1 MRYSVVIK
9 ATNEGFSAW
18 VPGLPGC
25 WSEGKTQAEALENIR
40 DAISEYLSVAQS
52 VATREQGA
60 TAHQVDV
67 A

>member
-1 MRYSVVIK
+1 MRYSVVAK
-9 ATNEGFSAW
+9 ATEEGYSAR
-18 VPGLPGC
+18 VPGFPGC
-25 WSEGKTQAEALENIR
+25 WSEGKIQVEALDNIR
-40 DAISEYLSVAQS
+40 DAITEYLSVAQS